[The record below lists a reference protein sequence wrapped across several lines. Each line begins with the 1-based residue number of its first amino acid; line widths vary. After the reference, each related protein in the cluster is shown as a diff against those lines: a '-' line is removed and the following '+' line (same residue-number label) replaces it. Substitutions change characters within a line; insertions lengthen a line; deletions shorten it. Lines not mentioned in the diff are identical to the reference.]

1 MNDFIFH
8 NPAKVYFGKNQLE
21 HLPEELAAFGTKVL
35 MVYGGGSIKKSGLYD
50 EVRGLLEGAGME
62 LFELAGVEPNPWRSC
77 SPTLQPVPRWMLGAS
92 SRTWTSTRRSAWAEA
107 R

>member
-50 EVRGLLEGAGME
+50 KVRGLLESAGME
-62 LFELAGVEPNPWRSC
+62 LFELAGVEPNPRAAH
-77 SPTLQPVPRWMLGAS
+77 G
-92 SRTWTSTRRSAWAEA
+92 
-107 R
+107 

>member
-50 EVRGLLEGAGME
+50 KVRGLLESAGME
-62 LFELAGVEPNPWRSC
+62 PSTARRASPRRPRPRTATYGPW
-77 SPTLQPVPRWMLGAS
+77 
-92 SRTWTSTRRSAWAEA
+92 SRAAHG
-107 R
+107 